1 MIQLHRRSAL
11 LGTET
16 SKLQGAGVKPDG
28 ISAEWVLYIESS
40 KALTGEQHKKLNWL
54 LAETF
59 DPDGLQP
66 NSHLSQSKTILE
78 IGPRLNFETPW
89 ASTTKLICQAVGL
102 DMITRVERSR
112 RYGFNEKIDEK
123 ELAAIADALHDR
135 MTETVYEKPLE
146 SLDFHLKP
154 EPVET
159 VPVLEEGLS
168 ALEAANK
175 RYGLAMDTDDMQNY
189 LHLFTQRL
197 KRNPTTVELFQL
209 GQGNSEHSRHGFF
222 RGHLIIDGKP
232 VDKTLMQ
239 IVKEPHKR
247 NPNNSLIAFHDDSS
261 AIRGGDIKTLVASD
275 PLTAG
280 PLRVEDR
287 VYHPTL
293 TAETHNFP
301 AGIAPYPGAGT
312 ATGGRIRDNQS
323 VGRGGIVVASG
334 AGYTVGNLHIPGYGQ
349 PWEQDNHRHPANLAS
364 PLDILIE
371 GSNGTSDYGN
381 CFGEPLILGHVQS
394 FGLDTKDGYRSW
406 FKPIMYSEGAGMI
419 DDRHVAKGKPEK
431 GMLVVQIGGPAYR
444 IGMGGGAAS
453 SMMSGEN
460 TAELDFNAVQRGNAE
475 MEQRVNRV
483 MRACIELG
491 EDNPIISAHD
501 LGAGGDSNALPE
513 IVDPAGGR
521 IDLRSI
527 PVGDASL
534 SVLEIWGNESQ
545 ERNAFL
551 IWPADIDRFKHVC
564 EREAAPYAIVGE
576 VTGDGQL
583 VVFDSQNNSTPVDL
597 PLEPILG
604 DIPPKTIQLTTQ
616 KPKLSRL
623 ELPAGLTVKDALDRV
638 LRLVSVASKNW
649 LIHKV
654 DRHVTGLVAQQQAV
668 GPNQLPLSNYAVT
681 AHSLFDQTGTALSQ
695 GERPRIGLISPAAQG
710 RMSVAEAITNIM
722 GARVTALEDIR
733 ASGNWMWAAKLPG
746 EGAKLYEAATAMS
759 DLMIKLGIAIDGGK
773 DSLSMATKEDGH
785 IVKAPG
791 QLVIAAYATMSD
803 VRVKVTPD
811 LKAEGNA
818 LLFIDLSGNQ
828 YRLGGSALAQTFQQV
843 GDEAPDLEDT
853 DLLKRAFHA
862 TQALVADEL
871 ITSLHD
877 RGDGGLI
884 TTLLEMAFTG
894 NFGIDVTL
902 DSKAETIPLLFNEE
916 LGFVIETASPHAAT
930 RLLDQHNVPYHRI
943 GTVGWRGGNI
953 TITHKDKVV
962 LDEPMIDL
970 REIWEDTSTQLEMLQ
985 SDPAHA
991 IAEAKAIRDLVEPP
1005 KWHLNFSPA
1014 ADRKAME
1021 CLDKPKVAV
1030 LRQTGT
1036 NGDRE
1041 MASALTAAGFDAW
1054 DVTMSDLLNQSTRLS
1069 DFRGVVFP
1077 GGFSFGDVLDSGK
1090 GWAGTIRFNKILADQ
1105 FETFYHRPD
1114 TFSLGVC
1121 NGAQLSALLGWVPF
1135 KDIDQKEQPRF
1146 ITNRSG
1152 RFESRFVTVE
1162 ILPSPAIML
1171 KGMEGSRMGVWVA
1184 HGEGYLH
1191 VDSRS
1196 LSKIVDQN
1204 LAPIRFVEPHGGPT
1218 ENYPFNPNGSPQGI
1232 TSLVSADGRHLAMMP
1247 HPERLSNQLWQWPW
1261 MPNEW
1266 RDLDASPWLK
1276 LFQNAREW
1284 CESPEHIE

>member
-1 MIQLHRRSAL
+1 M
-11 LGTET
+11 
-16 SKLQGAGVKPDG
+16 
-28 ISAEWVLYIESS
+28 
-40 KALTGEQHKKLNWL
+40 
-54 LAETF
+54 
-59 DPDGLQP
+59 
-66 NSHLSQSKTILE
+66 
-78 IGPRLNFETPW
+78 
-89 ASTTKLICQAVGL
+89 

-112 RYGFNEKIDEK
+112 RFGFAKKLDEEDLAKIV
-123 ELAAIADALHDR
+123 DALHDR
-135 MTETVYEKPLE
+135 MTEQVYKQPLT
-146 SLDFHLKP
+146 SFATNLKP

-159 VPVLEEGLS
+159 VPILEEGIA
-168 ALEAANK
+168 ALEQANK
-175 RYGLAMDTDDMQNY
+175 HYGLAMDEHDMQNY
-189 LHLFTQRL
+189 VSLFKKRL

-222 RGHLIIDGKP
+222 RGKLVIDGKP
-232 VDKTLMQ
+232 VDKSLMQ
-239 IVKEPHKR
+239 IVKAPYKH

-261 AIRGGDIKTLVASD
+261 AIRGGDIKTLVAQD
-275 PLTAG
+275 PATAS
-280 PLRVEDR
+280 PFRIQDR

-301 AGIAPYPGAGT
+301 TGVAPYPGAATG
-312 ATGGRIRDNQS
+312 TGGRIRDNQS
-323 VGRGGIVVASG
+323 VGRGGLFAASG
-334 AGYTVGNLHIPGYGQ
+334 TGYTVGNLHIPGYDQ
-349 PWEQDNHRHPANLAS
+349 PWEQDGHKQPPNLSS
-364 PLDILIE
+364 PLNILIE
-371 GSNGTSDYGN
+371 GSNGASDYGN

-394 FGLDTKDGYRSW
+394 FGAETEDGYRSW
-406 FKPIMYSEGAGMI
+406 FKPIMYSEGAGQI
-419 DDRHVAKGKPEK
+419 DDRHTEKGAPEK
-431 GMLVVQIGGPAYR
+431 GMQVVQLGGPAYR

-453 SMMSGEN
+453 SLMSGEN
-460 TAELDFNAVQRGNAE
+460 AAELDFNAVQRGDAE
-475 MEQRVNRV
+475 MEQRMNRV

-491 EDNPIISAHD
+491 DDNPIISAHD

-551 IWPADIDRFKHVC
+551 IWPEAINRFKQLC
-564 EREAAPYAIVGE
+564 EREGAPYAVVGE

-583 VVFDSQNNSTPVDL
+583 MVFDSQDDSTPVDL

-604 DIPPKTIQLTTQ
+604 DLPPRTIQLSTEA
-616 KPKLSRL
+616 PKLKPL
-623 ELPAGLTVKDALDRV
+623 DLPSDLTVKDALNRV

-668 GPNQLPLSNYAVT
+668 GPNQLPLSNYAVA
-681 AHSLFDQTGTALSQ
+681 AHSLFDQTGTALAQ

-710 RMSVAEAITNIM
+710 RMSVAEALTNIM
-722 GARVTALEDIR
+722 GARITALEDIR

-759 DLMIKLGIAIDGGK
+759 ELMIELGIAIDGGK
-773 DSLSMATKEDGH
+773 DSLSMATKEKDRT
-785 IVKAPG
+785 VKAPG
-791 QLVIAAYATMSD
+791 QLVVAAYATMAD
-803 VRVKVTPD
+803 VRTKVTPD
-811 LKAEGNA
+811 LKAEGND
-818 LLFIDLSGNQ
+818 LIFIDLSDGHH
-828 YRLGGSALAQTFQQV
+828 RLGGSALAQTFQQI
-843 GDEAPDLEDT
+843 GNEAPDLKNT
-853 DLLKRAFHA
+853 GLLKNTFHSI
-862 TQALVADEL
+862 QALVADKL
-871 ITSLHD
+871 IVSLHD
-877 RGDGGLI
+877 RSDGGLA
-884 TTLLEMAFTG
+884 TTLLEMSFTG
-894 NFGIDVTL
+894 NFGISVAIKD
-902 DSKAETIPLLFNEE
+902 KAHTIPLLFSEE
-916 LGFVIETASPHAAT
+916 LGLVIETADREATEKLLHEYHVPH
-930 RLLDQHNVPYHRI
+930 QII
-943 GTVGWRGGNI
+943 GTVTKRGSHI
-953 TITHKDKVV
+953 TISHNDEKV
-962 LDEPMIDL
+962 LDEPMVDL

-991 IAEAKAIRDLVEPP
+991 KAEAKAIRNLIEPP
-1005 KWHLNFSPA
+1005 KWQLSFSPA
-1014 ADRKAME
+1014 ADRKA
-1021 CLDKPKVAV
+1021 LGNRNKPKVAV

-1041 MASALTAAGFDAW
+1041 MAGALTAAGFDAW
-1054 DVTMSDLLNQSTRLS
+1054 DVTMSDLQNRKASLV

-1105 FETFYHRPD
+1105 FDEFYHRSD

-1162 ILPSPAIML
+1162 IQPSPAIML

-1191 VDSRS
+1191 ANSR
-1196 LSKIVDQN
+1196 LVNKLVEQN
-1204 LAPIRFVEPHGGPT
+1204 LAPIRFVDPHGGPT
-1218 ENYPFNPNGSPQGI
+1218 ENYPFNPNGSPHGI
-1232 TSLVSADGRHLAMMP
+1232 TSLVSTNGRHLAMMP

-1261 MPNEW
+1261 MPDEW
-1266 RDLDASPWLK
+1266 KDLDASPWLK

-1284 CESPEHIE
+1284 CEK